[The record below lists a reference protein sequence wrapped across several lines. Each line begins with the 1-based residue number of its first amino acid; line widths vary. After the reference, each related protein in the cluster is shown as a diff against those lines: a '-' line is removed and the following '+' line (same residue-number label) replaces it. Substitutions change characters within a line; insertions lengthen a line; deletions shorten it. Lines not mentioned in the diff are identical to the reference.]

1 MRQASSSPP
10 TCHHYPGAA
19 AGQAHRTSGP
29 RAETGCGH
37 ALPKK
42 GGMPVVRGLL
52 RPGSGHHDFSADRAG
67 KAPAAATFP
76 PLGPCRHSA
85 YGIQLREPA
94 VRTRHRL
101 QLPGRGSSAGSAG
114 PRASRK
120 VRAQRQ
126 LETESKADWS
136 RPLRTGPAHLRK
148 APRTGP
154 PSQREAPL
162 QSYARIRPTPR
173 KTPFPGAP
181 AGSALCPLPRMP
193 H

>member
-1 MRQASSSPP
+1 MVLWTEPGPP
-10 TCHHYPGAA
+10 PPIAGLWTPSGVSAGVSNPRPRAVAGPAPLTGLVTEERRETGVLTTSTCQHHPGAA

-29 RAETGCGH
+29 RAEPGCGH

-52 RPGSGHHDFSADRAG
+52 RPGSGNHDFSADRAG

-85 YGIQLREPA
+85 CGIQLREPA

-101 QLPGRGSSAGSAG
+101 RRPGRGSSAGSAG

-126 LETESKADWS
+126 LETES
-136 RPLRTGPAHLRK
+136 
-148 APRTGP
+148 
-154 PSQREAPL
+154 
-162 QSYARIRPTPR
+162 
-173 KTPFPGAP
+173 
-181 AGSALCPLPRMP
+181 
-193 H
+193 